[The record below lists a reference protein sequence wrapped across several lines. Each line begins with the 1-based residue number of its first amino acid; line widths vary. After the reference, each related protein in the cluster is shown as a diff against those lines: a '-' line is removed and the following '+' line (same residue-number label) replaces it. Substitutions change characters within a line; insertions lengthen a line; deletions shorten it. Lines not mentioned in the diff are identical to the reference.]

1 LDSVNI
7 YFAARKSL
15 NKKSKYKPSPGSHT
29 VRDLPISERPR
40 EKLIALGADKLSESE
55 LLAILLR
62 MGTRG
67 RRVTE
72 LAQDLLIEFGSLHNL
87 SKSSVED
94 LTNKELKKKIKGL
107 GPAKAATLAAAFRI
121 AQLVSEEDKREFDK
135 KMKSSSITEPEN
147 AAQQIRNRIND
158 FNKEQFY
165 VASFDTRNRL
175 LGIDEVTKGTLTASL
190 VHPRE
195 TFEKSIRRHAA
206 SIIVAHNHPSGDSEP
221 SEEDIKITKRLS
233 EAGRIMGI
241 ELLDHI
247 IITNNHYYSFKEKG
261 MM

>member
-1 LDSVNI
+1 MDSVNI

-15 NKKSKYKPSPGSHT
+15 NKKSKYKPSQGSHT

-107 GPAKAATLAAAFRI
+107 GPVKAATLAAAFRI

-147 AAQQIRNRIND
+147 AAQEIRNRISD

-233 EAGRIMGI
+233 EAGKIMGI